1 MPDAEPI
8 RLRRVGG
15 AHAAAARVWER
26 GGLLSA
32 ALWPAELA
40 FLGASS
46 LRNALYDAGVL
57 RAMRV
62 GVPVVSIGNL
72 TVGGAGKTPFT
83 RWIVE
88 RLRARG
94 RRPAILHRG
103 SGEDE
108 PALHASWQ
116 PDVPVRVGADRV
128 AGARAAAAEGA
139 DVIVLDDGFQHRRLA
154 RDVDIVLVAAETG
167 LGPVRLLPRGP
178 WRERLPALRRADLA
192 VVTCRTA
199 DAATAARV
207 ARRLAAVDGAPPVA
221 TAVLETAG
229 WRAGGAGGAGG
240 PPRGAAFAVTSIA
253 SPDAFAENARRAGAA
268 VAAGLAFPDHHPFDA
283 HDAARILSDAAG
295 RALVTTEKDAVKLVP
310 LLPET
315 PLWVLLQRVRIEEGA
330 AAVEEVLDRVV

>member
-1 MPDAEPI
+1 MSEAEPI
-8 RLRRVGG
+8 RLRRVRG
-15 AHAAAARVWER
+15 AHAAAAGVWER

-32 ALWPAELA
+32 LLWPAELA
-40 FLGASS
+40 FLGTSS

-103 SGEDE
+103 SGADE
-108 PALHASWQ
+108 PALHAAWQ

-128 AGARAAAAEGA
+128 AGARAVSAEGA

-154 RDVDIVLVAAETG
+154 RDVNIVLVAAETG

-178 WRERLPALRRADLA
+178 WRERLSALRRADLA
-192 VVTCRTA
+192 VVTRRTA
-199 DAATAARV
+199 DAAAAARV
-207 ARRLAAVDGAPPVA
+207 ARRLLAVEASPPVA
-221 TAVLETAG
+221 HCVLETAG
-229 WRAGGAGGAGG
+229 WRAAGATG
-240 PPRGAAFAVTSIA
+240 PPAGPAFAVTSIA

-268 VAAGLAFPDHHPFDA
+268 VSDGLAFPDHHTFDA
-283 HDAARILSDAAG
+283 RDVARIVSEAAG
-295 RALVTTEKDAVKLVP
+295 RALVTTEKDAVKLAP

-315 PLWVLLQRVRIEEGA
+315 TLWVLLQRVRIEEGA
-330 AAVEEVLDRVV
+330 AAVDEVLDRVV